1 MNITYSSIIEKLG
14 KEFGTAGPYC
24 YYAILSHL
32 STYFNNSVI
41 VDLGTHRGESAAAL
55 AYNKSNKVYTY
66 DISHSEEAADIF
78 KKEEFQNIKYILG
91 NCIEDNWSGMAMLEG
106 VLPKTDKEI
115 FLSSELIFMDIDP
128 HTGVQEDKVLNFL
141 ISNNWKGILVCDDI
155 GAEWIDEFRAAEYT
169 TLPIREW
176 WDSID
181 LPKFNI
187 INNYSSPT
195 GTGIICFDNSILSN
209 TLRSIVGTR
218 EIMETLPLIIS
229 STTFSLL
236 KLFST

>member
-1 MNITYSSIIEKLG
+1 MNITYSFIIEKLG

-66 DISHSEEAADIF
+66 DISHREEAADIF

-106 VLPKTDKEI
+106 VLPKSDKEI

-155 GAEWIDEFRAAEYT
+155 G
-169 TLPIREW
+169 LGREPGKENAHPAMRDW
-176 WDSID
+176 WNSID
-181 LPKFNI
+181 IKKYDI
-187 INNYSSPT
+187 SKNYFAA
-195 GTGIICFDNSILSN
+195 GTGSGIITFDGQE
-209 TLRSIVGTR
+209 V
-218 EIMETLPLIIS
+218 
-229 STTFSLL
+229 
-236 KLFST
+236 LF

>member
-1 MNITYSSIIEKLG
+1 MKKIYNKDTMNITYSFIIEKFG
-14 KEFGTAGPYC
+14 NEFGMAPAYC
-24 YYAILSHL
+24 YYAILSQL

-41 VDLGTHRGESAAAL
+41 VDLGTLRGESAVAL

-141 ISNNWKGILVCDDI
+141 ISNNWKGIMVCDDI
-155 GAEWIDEFRAAEYT
+155 GT
-169 TLPIREW
+169 GRELGKENSHPGMRDW
-176 WDSID
+176 WNTIN
-181 LPKFNI
+181 LPKYNI
-187 INNYSSPT
+187 SKNYYAAGT
-195 GTGIICFDNSILSN
+195 GTGIICFDNQEVI
-209 TLRSIVGTR
+209 
-218 EIMETLPLIIS
+218 
-229 STTFSLL
+229 F
-236 KLFST
+236 

>member
-1 MNITYSSIIEKLG
+1 MNIDLRYSYIIEKLG

-66 DISHSEEAADIF
+66 DVSHREEAADIF

-106 VLPKTDKEI
+106 VLPKSDKEI
-115 FLSSELIFMDIDP
+115 FLSSELIFMDVDP
-128 HTGVQEDKVLNFL
+128 HDGVQEDKVLNFL
-141 ISNNWKGILVCDDI
+141 ISNNWKGIMVCDDI
-155 GAEWIDEFRAAEYT
+155 GTGREFEKENSHPGMRD
-169 TLPIREW
+169 W
-176 WDSID
+176 WNAIN
-181 LPKFNI
+181 LPKYNI
-187 INNYSSPT
+187 SKNYYAS
-195 GTGIICFDNSILSN
+195 GTGMGIIAFGGQEIL
-209 TLRSIVGTR
+209 
-218 EIMETLPLIIS
+218 
-229 STTFSLL
+229 F
-236 KLFST
+236 

>member
-1 MNITYSSIIEKLG
+1 MNIDLRYSYIIKKLG

-55 AYNKSNKVYTY
+55 AYNKSNKIYTY
-66 DISHSEEAADIF
+66 DVSHREEAADIF

-106 VLPKTDKEI
+106 DPPKSDKEI

-128 HTGVQEDKVLNFL
+128 HDGIQEDRVLNFL
-141 ISNNWKGILVCDDI
+141 ISNNWKGIMVCDDI
-155 GAEWIDEFRAAEYT
+155 GMGREPGKENAHPQMRDWWYT
-169 TLPIREW
+169 IN
-176 WDSID
+176 
-181 LPKFNI
+181 LPKYDI
-187 INNYSSPT
+187 SKNYYAAGT
-195 GTGIICFDNSILSN
+195 GTGIIAFGGQE
-209 TLRSIVGTR
+209 V
-218 EIMETLPLIIS
+218 
-229 STTFSLL
+229 
-236 KLFST
+236 LF

>member
-1 MNITYSSIIEKLG
+1 MNITYSFIIEKLG

-66 DISHSEEAADIF
+66 DISHREEAADIF

-106 VLPKTDKEI
+106 VLPKSDKEI

-155 GAEWIDEFRAAEYT
+155 G
-169 TLPIREW
+169 LGREPGKENAHPAMRDW
-176 WDSID
+176 WNSID
-181 LPKFNI
+181 LPKYDI
-187 INNYSSPT
+187 SKNYFAAGT
-195 GTGIICFDNSILSN
+195 GSGIICFDNQEVI
-209 TLRSIVGTR
+209 
-218 EIMETLPLIIS
+218 
-229 STTFSLL
+229 F
-236 KLFST
+236 